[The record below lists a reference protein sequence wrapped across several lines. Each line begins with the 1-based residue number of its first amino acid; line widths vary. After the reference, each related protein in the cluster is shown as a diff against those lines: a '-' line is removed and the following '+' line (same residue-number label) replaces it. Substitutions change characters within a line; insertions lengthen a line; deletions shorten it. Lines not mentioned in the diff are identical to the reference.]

1 MENFMYYSPTR
12 FIFGRGKED
21 EAGALIKAAGGTR
34 VLIHYGGGSAVRSG
48 LIDRI
53 SDSLKRAGLEIF
65 LLGGVQANP
74 KSGLVYEGVRIC
86 REENIDFILAAG
98 GGSVIDSAKAI
109 AMGACYDG
117 DFWDFFSGKAQLT
130 KILPVGTVLTI
141 AASGSEGSDA
151 CVITQE
157 ETGLKRTFGGD
168 LLRPV
173 FSIMNPELTTTLPA
187 YQTACGIVD
196 MMSHIFERYFTNSE
210 NVEVTDR
217 MCEGLLKAIIHEAK
231 KVMKN
236 PKNYDAR
243 ANLMWAGTM
252 AHNDICGVGRIQ
264 DWATHNMEHELS
276 THYNCA
282 HGAGLAVLFP
292 AWMKYVMHHDINRF
306 AQLAVRVWGCEMDFQ
321 NPQKTAEEGVFAL
334 ERFWKSLDMP
344 SCLEDLGGNKAD
356 IPKLL
361 ESLQIDGRTEG
372 AFVVLDRVA
381 CEQIY
386 SLACKEKE

>member
-1 MENFMYYSPTR
+1 MENFRYYSPTR
-12 FIFGRGKED
+12 FIFGRGKEK
-21 EAGALIKAAGGTR
+21 EAGALIKAEGGRR
-34 VLIHYGGGSAVRSG
+34 VLLHYGGGSAVRSG
-48 LIDRI
+48 LIERI
-53 SDSLKRAGLEIF
+53 TDSLKQEGLDYV

-74 KSGLVYEGVRIC
+74 KSGLVYEGIRIC
-86 REENIDFILAAG
+86 RENKIDFVLAAG

-117 DFWDFFSGKAQLT
+117 DFWDFFSGRVQIRN
-130 KILPVGTVLTI
+130 ILPVGTVLTI

-157 ETGLKRTFGGD
+157 ETGWKRTCGGD

-173 FSIMNPELTTTLPA
+173 FSIMNPELTMTLPP

-196 MMSHIFERYFTNSE
+196 MMSHIFERYFTDSK

-217 MCEGLLKAIIHEAK
+217 MCEGLLKAVIHEAD

-236 PKNYDAR
+236 PQDYDAR

-276 THYNCA
+276 TLYSCA

-292 AWMKYVMHHDINRF
+292 AWMKYVMHHDVNRF
-306 AQLAVRVWGCEMDFQ
+306 AQIAVRVWGCEMDFQ
-321 NPQKTAEEGVFAL
+321 NPQKTAQEGICAL
-334 ERFWKSLDMP
+334 ERFWNSLGMP
-344 SCLEDLGGNKAD
+344 SCLEDLGGSRED

-372 AFVVLDRVA
+372 AFVALDRTA
-381 CEQIY
+381 CERIY
-386 SLACKEKE
+386 GLACRENK

>member
-1 MENFMYYSPTR
+1 MENFRYYSPTR
-12 FIFGRGKED
+12 FIFGRGKEK
-21 EAGALIKAAGGTR
+21 EAGALIKAEGGRR
-34 VLIHYGGGSAVRSG
+34 VLLHYGGGSAVRSG
-48 LIDRI
+48 LIERI
-53 SDSLKRAGLEIF
+53 TDSLKQEGLDYV

-74 KSGLVYEGVRIC
+74 KSGLVYEGIRIC
-86 REENIDFILAAG
+86 RENKIDFVLAAG

-109 AMGACYDG
+109 AMGACYNG
-117 DFWDFFSGKAQLT
+117 DFWDFFSGRVQIRN
-130 KILPVGTVLTI
+130 ILPVGTVLTI

-157 ETGLKRTFGGD
+157 ETGWKRTCGGD

-173 FSIMNPELTTTLPA
+173 FSIMNPELTMTLPP

-196 MMSHIFERYFTNSE
+196 MMSHIFERYFTDSK

-217 MCEGLLKAIIHEAK
+217 MCEGLLKAVIHEAD

-236 PKNYDAR
+236 PQDYDAR

-276 THYNCA
+276 TLYSCA

-292 AWMKYVMHHDINRF
+292 AWMKYVMHHDVNRF
-306 AQLAVRVWGCEMDFQ
+306 AQIAVRVWGCEMDFQ
-321 NPQKTAEEGVFAL
+321 NPQKTAQEGICAL
-334 ERFWKSLDMP
+334 ERFWNSLGMP
-344 SCLEDLGGNKAD
+344 SYLEDLGGSRED

-372 AFVVLDRVA
+372 AFVALDRTA
-381 CEQIY
+381 CERIY
-386 SLACKEKE
+386 GLACRENK

>member
-1 MENFMYYSPTR
+1 MYYSPTR
-12 FIFGRGKED
+12 FIFGKGKET
-21 EAGALIKAAGGTR
+21 EVGALIKAKGGTR
-34 VLIHYGGGSAVRSG
+34 VLVHYGGGSAVRSG
-48 LIDRI
+48 LMDRI
-53 SDSLKRAGLEIF
+53 TDSLKKEGVDYF

-74 KSGLVYEGVRIC
+74 KSGLVYEGIHIC
-86 REENIDFILAAG
+86 KEKNIDYILAVG

-109 AMGACYDG
+109 AMGACYEG
-117 DFWDFFSGKAQLT
+117 DFWDFFERKAQI
-130 KILPVGTVLTI
+130 KKVLPLGTVLTI

-157 ETGLKRTFGGD
+157 KTGWKRTCGGD

-173 FSIMNPELTTTLPA
+173 FSIMNPELTMTLPA

-196 MMSHIFERYFTNSE
+196 MMSHILERYFTNSE

-231 KVMKN
+231 KVMKD
-236 PKNYDAR
+236 PQDYDAR

-292 AWMKYVMHHDINRF
+292 AWMKYVMHHDIYRF
-306 AQLAVRVWGCEMDFQ
+306 AQIAVRVWGCEMDFQ
-321 NPQKTAEEGVFAL
+321 HPQQTAEEGIYAL
-334 ERFWKSLDMP
+334 ERFWKSLGMP
-344 SCLEDLGGNKAD
+344 SCIEELGGSEND

-361 ESLQIDGRTEG
+361 KSLQIDGRTEG
-372 AFVVLDRVA
+372 SFVVLDRAA
-381 CEQIY
+381 CQQIY
-386 SLACKEKE
+386 RLACRERK

>member
-1 MENFMYYSPTR
+1 MENFRYYSPTR
-12 FIFGRGKED
+12 FIFGRGKEK
-21 EAGALIKAAGGTR
+21 EAGALIKAEGGRR
-34 VLIHYGGGSAVRSG
+34 VLLHYGGGSAVRSG
-48 LIDRI
+48 LIERI
-53 SDSLKRAGLEIF
+53 TDSLKQEGLDYV

-74 KSGLVYEGVRIC
+74 KSGLVYEGIRIC
-86 REENIDFILAAG
+86 RENKIDFVLAAG

-117 DFWDFFSGKAQLT
+117 DFWDFFSGRVQIRN
-130 KILPVGTVLTI
+130 ILPVGTVLTI

-157 ETGLKRTFGGD
+157 ETGWKRTCGGD

-173 FSIMNPELTTTLPA
+173 FSIMNPELTMTLPP

-196 MMSHIFERYFTNSE
+196 MMSHIFERYFTDSK

-217 MCEGLLKAIIHEAK
+217 MCEGLLKAVIHEAD

-236 PKNYDAR
+236 PQDYDAR

-276 THYNCA
+276 TLYSCA

-292 AWMKYVMHHDINRF
+292 AWMKYVMHHDVNRF
-306 AQLAVRVWGCEMDFQ
+306 AQIAVRVWGCEMDFQ
-321 NPQKTAEEGVFAL
+321 NPQKTAQEGICAL
-334 ERFWKSLDMP
+334 ERFWNSLGMP
-344 SCLEDLGGNKAD
+344 SYLEDLGGSRED

-372 AFVVLDRVA
+372 AFVALDRTA
-381 CEQIY
+381 CERIY
-386 SLACKEKE
+386 GLACRENK